1 MKRLFLDTNILLDI
15 LQKREPHYQSSSQL
29 LSQIVRGKYKGFA
42 SVLTFSNIYYTLC
55 RDMTSKEA
63 VRNMQKISTFVEMLT
78 VTAEMGKKA
87 LSSEI
92 TDYEDALQY
101 LCAKANKADYIVTRN
116 KKDFT
121 KSDIEVMS
129 PQEMLII

>member
-1 MKRLFLDTNILLDI
+1 MKKLFLDTNILLDV

-29 LSQIVRGKYKGFA
+29 LSQIVRGKHKGYA

-55 RDMTSKEA
+55 RDMSSKEA
-63 VRNMQKISTFVEMLT
+63 IRNIQKISTFVEMLT

-92 TDYEDALQY
+92 SDYEDALQY
-101 LCAKANKADYIVTRN
+101 LCAKTNKADYIVTRN
-116 KKDFT
+116 KKDFI
-121 KSDIEVMS
+121 KSETEVAS
-129 PQEMLII
+129 PQELLNI